1 MRTMIAFI
9 KKELLEQV
17 RTGKIMIMGILFILF
32 GIMNPAIALL
42 TPWILET
49 FAESM
54 QSSGLIVTAKTVT
67 ALDSWMQFYKN
78 VPMLLIAFI
87 LFESSIFTKEYE
99 TGTLVLSLTKGLRR
113 YKVVASKSIILISL
127 WTIGYWLCFGITYGY
142 NAYYWDNSI
151 ANNLTFSVI
160 CWWLFGLWVI
170 SLMILFSVIAN
181 SNVGVLVGT
190 GGVVLVAYLISM
202 VPKLG
207 EYLPTMLASSGSLL
221 TGTLDA
227 KEYIASIIVAL
238 VTGLV
243 CMMISIPVFNKKKL

>member
-78 VPMLLIAFI
+78 VPMLLIAF
-87 LFESSIFTKEYE
+87 T
-99 TGTLVLSLTKGLRR
+99 SLPSQC
-113 YKVVASKSIILISL
+113 A
-127 WTIGYWLCFGITYGY
+127 IT
-142 NAYYWDNSI
+142 S
-151 ANNLTFSVI
+151 
-160 CWWLFGLWVI
+160 
-170 SLMILFSVIAN
+170 
-181 SNVGVLVGT
+181 
-190 GGVVLVAYLISM
+190 
-202 VPKLG
+202 
-207 EYLPTMLASSGSLL
+207 
-221 TGTLDA
+221 
-227 KEYIASIIVAL
+227 
-238 VTGLV
+238 
-243 CMMISIPVFNKKKL
+243 

>member
-9 KKELLEQV
+9 KKELFEQV
-17 RTGKIMIMGILFILF
+17 RTGKMMIIGILFILF

-42 TPWILET
+42 TPWMLET

-54 QSSGLIVTAKTVT
+54 QSSGLIVTATTVT

-78 VPMLLIAFI
+78 VPMLLIAFV

-113 YKVVASKSIILISL
+113 CKVVASKAIILITL
-127 WTIGYWLCFGITYGY
+127 WTIGYWLHFGITYGY

-151 ANNLTFSVI
+151 ANNLTFLVF

-190 GGVVLVAYLISM
+190 GGVVFVAYFISM
-202 VPKLG
+202 VPKLS
-207 EYLPTMLASSGSLL
+207 EYLPTMLTSSGSLL